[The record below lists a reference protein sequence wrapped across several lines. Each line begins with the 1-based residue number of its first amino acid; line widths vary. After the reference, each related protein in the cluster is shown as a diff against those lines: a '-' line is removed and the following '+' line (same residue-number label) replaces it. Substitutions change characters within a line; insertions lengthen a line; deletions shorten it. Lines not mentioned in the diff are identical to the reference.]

1 VLLIEQ
7 NWSNL
12 ITRIDSVA
20 GRSGRSGKDIQV
32 VAVSKTRSSEEIEVA
47 QRCGLSIVGENR
59 VQEAERKKSSTSGF
73 LMWHMIGRVQS
84 NKAGKVVELFDMVQ
98 SVDKKS
104 LANTLNRRAG
114 AIGRRLDILVQI
126 NTSGLSHQVGV
137 LPDSAVE
144 LVCQIAEESK
154 FLNVRGLMTI
164 APHSDDEGLVRKS
177 FAKVRRLS
185 EEIESLTSRMVTLDY
200 LSMGMSADFEW
211 AIDEG
216 SNMVRLGTAIF
227 GERPP
232 VGTECR
238 L

>member
-1 VLLIEQ
+1 MSLIEQ

-20 GRSGRSGKDIQV
+20 DKSGRSGKDIQV
-32 VAVSKTRSSEEIEVA
+32 VAVSKTRSSEEIQAA

-59 VQEAERKKSSTSGF
+59 VQEAERKKSSTACF
-73 LMWHMIGRVQS
+73 LIWHMIGRVQS
-84 NKAGKVVELFDMVQ
+84 NKAGRVVELFDMVQ

-104 LANTLNRRAG
+104 LADTLNRRAA

-164 APHSDDEGLVRKS
+164 APYSNNEGLIRES
-177 FAKVRRLS
+177 FTKVRRLS
-185 EEIESLTSRMVTLDY
+185 EEIGPLTSRKATMDY

-211 AIDEG
+211 AIEEG

-232 VGTECR
+232 TGT
-238 L
+238 